1 MDGSPADCGAFSLI
15 EIIVAEAGPGRNLG
29 EIGWCRRLRS
39 SKNFRHSTSSPSLV
53 RDLALALGP
62 NLKPVLV
69 PALVPVSGQVL
80 VPE

>member
-39 SKNFRHSTSSPSLV
+39 LKNFRHSASSPV
-53 RDLALALGP
+53 PVLALGP
-62 NLKPVLV
+62 NLKLVRVLA
-69 PALVPVSGQVL
+69 PVPVSGQVP